1 MAEITKHEE
10 RVRSYNVLAAGGDA
24 AVAAG
29 ASNFEV

>member
-1 MAEITKHEE
+1 MAAIAKCEE
-10 RVRSYNVLAAGGDA
+10 RVRSYSVLAAGGEE